1 MVPFGLCSHE
11 DKTFLTFWYKSKQ
24 QDASIEVK
32 VVKKIFFSILKS
44 LSFIILLN
52 IIGLC

>member
-24 QDASIEVK
+24 QVK
-32 VVKKIFFSILKS
+32 IVKKFFFFILKS